1 MRAGTVQ
8 QQRSQGS
15 QGSRGSGGSPDAQ
28 GAAQRAATIAQKA
41 GKPRKERKENA
52 DRRRRQLLDAT
63 RRSIVAH
70 GLARTTLATVAAE
83 AGLSQ
88 GVAVFYFASK
98 TGLLTETMRDMYRS
112 YEENWQAALRQ
123 AAEDPRAQLV
133 ALITADFDPRVCSP
147 EILSVWFAFWGEQSF
162 TPQYREIARA
172 FDASRT
178 EAIESACRAL
188 LPGEPQR
195 ALKLAQWV
203 DTLTDGYWQHLHLY
217 AGEYQPA
224 DMRDEAIGFLRA
236 FLPEHFADL

>member
-1 MRAGTVQ
+1 MQAETAETAGTAKTAESAGQ
-8 QQRSQGS
+8 KGPE
-15 QGSRGSGGSPDAQ
+15 GGD
-28 GAAQRAATIAQKA
+28 RAVPQTV
-41 GKPRKERKENA
+41 GKPHKARKERKQNA

-63 RRSIVAH
+63 RRSIVTH

-88 GVAVFYFASK
+88 GVAVFYFTSK
-98 TGLLTETMRDMYRS
+98 TGLLIATMRDMYQS
-112 YEENWQAALRQ
+112 YEENWRSALRG
-123 AAEDPRAQLV
+123 ASEDPRSQLL
-133 ALITADFDPRVCSP
+133 ALISADFDARVCSP
-147 EILSVWFAFWGEQSF
+147 ETLSVWFAFWGEQSF

-178 EAIESACRAL
+178 SAIVQVCQAL
-188 LPGEPQR
+188 LPGELKR

-217 AGEYQPA
+217 AGEYEA
-224 DMRDEAIGFLRA
+224 NAMREEAIGFLRA